1 MGNPA
6 QAYRRLEMKPNSSN
20 FEMRVVVLKADPRVP
35 YSIGTVALD
44 IFWSDQ
50 SSHFVVRSCSDTFS
64 NLFPLYC
71 SSYRQC
77 VEFSN
82 VSNPLK
88 HRFYKCNYN

>member
-20 FEMRVVVLKADPRVP
+20 FEIRVVVLKADPRVP

-50 SSHFVVRSCSDTFS
+50 SSHFVV
-64 NLFPLYC
+64 PV
-71 SSYRQC
+71 SYTHLTL
-77 VEFSN
+77 
-82 VSNPLK
+82 PTK
-88 HRFYKCNYN
+88 A